1 MMARRVGFALATSLA
16 LLACQAAAPE
26 HPAYA
31 PGQLAHSGNGVVVSG
46 APLATDVGA
55 AVLEQG
61 GNAVDAAIA
70 TAFALAVVEPTM
82 SGLGGRTQM
91 LIRTP
96 AGEFVGIDGTTEVPA
111 LAPGE
116 PESDEDLYGYAT
128 IGIPGTVAALA
139 EAHARYGSQPW
150 AALVQPAIELA
161 AEGFRLPPEEA
172 NRIAGQA
179 ERLREF
185 EGSARHFLKPDGSA
199 YVGGERFVQ
208 ADLARTLRAVAEG
221 GTAPFYRGW
230 IADSIAADMARHGGF
245 VRTEDLAQYRPR
257 ASIVVRGSYRGY
269 DLVGTYLPASGATT
283 IEALHILERFDL
295 TGRAGS
301 SAWAGLVAQALL
313 LAFEDRRKELGTPE
327 EQAELLTSKDWAASR
342 AAEVRDPASGVPVAI
357 GVDAWDAGATPE
369 PAHTTHLSVA
379 DGEGG
384 LVALTQSLGPTT
396 GSRVATPG
404 LGFLYAAT
412 MGYLGAMPPGS
423 RPWSSQSPLVV
434 LDDGRP
440 VYVLGAAGGRRIISA
455 IVGVVSR
462 LADQNPSLA
471 QAMAAP
477 RLHPTNETVYM
488 ESRPEASWTAS
499 DLAEVEEFGLTAVAR
514 AEASYFARIHG
525 IEIDAVRGTY
535 IGVADPRW
543 NGSARAA
550 RR

>member
-1 MMARRVGFALATSLA
+1 MRARRLFPAIATALA
-16 LLACQAAAPE
+16 LLACEAAAPE

-31 PGQLAHSGNGVVVSG
+31 PGQLARSRDGVVVSG
-46 APLATDVGA
+46 APLATDAGA
-55 AVLEQG
+55 TVLEQG

-91 LIRTP
+91 LIRTSV
-96 AGEFVGIDGTTEVPA
+96 GEFVGIDGTTEVPA

-116 PESDEDLYGYAT
+116 PESDEDLYGYTT

-139 EAHARYGSQPW
+139 QAHAEYGSLPW
-150 AALVQPAIELA
+150 TALVQPAIELA
-161 AEGFRLPPEEA
+161 EAGFTLPSEEA
-172 NRIAGQA
+172 DRIASQA
-179 ERLREF
+179 ERLLGF
-185 EGSARHFLKPDGSA
+185 EGSARYFLKPDGSA

-221 GTAPFYRGW
+221 GTDPFYRGW
-230 IADSIAADMARHGGF
+230 IAESIAADMARNGGF
-245 VRTEDLAQYRPR
+245 VRAEDLALYRPR
-257 ASIVVRGSYRGY
+257 TSIVVRGSYRGY

-283 IEALHILERFDL
+283 IEALHILEQFDL
-295 TGRAGS
+295 TDRAGS

-313 LAFEDRRKELGTPE
+313 LSFEDRRKDLGTPE
-327 EQAELLTSKDWAASR
+327 EQAQLLTSKDWAASR
-342 AAEVRDPASGVPVAI
+342 AAEVRDPASAVQLAI
-357 GVDAWDAGATPE
+357 GPDTWGSVAVPE

-379 DGEGG
+379 DGKGG
-384 LVALTQSLGPTT
+384 LVALTQSLGPST

-412 MGYLGAMPPGS
+412 MGYLGAMPPGA
-423 RPWSSQSPLVV
+423 RPWSSQSPLIV
-434 LDDGRP
+434 LNDGRP

-455 IVGVVSR
+455 IVEVVSR
-462 LADQNPSLA
+462 LADQDPSLA

-477 RLHPTNETVYM
+477 RLHPTDETVYM
-488 ESRPEASWTAS
+488 EGRPEATWTAA
-499 DLAEVEEFGLTAVAR
+499 DLADLEAFGFTAVAR
-514 AEASYFARIHG
+514 AEAPYFARIHG

-535 IGVADPRW
+535 TGVADPRW